1 MNQQLLKPLKNN
13 VYLKRMDA
21 ETKTASGLYLGTIK
35 SDVETGIVL
44 ASASDLIKVG
54 EKVVFSKHSG
64 CKIDDSFLVI
74 KEDHILG
81 IVE

>member
-1 MNQQLLKPLKNN
+1 MNQLLKPINKN
-13 VYLKRMDA
+13 VYLKRIDA
-21 ETKTASGLYLGTIK
+21 ENKTASGLYLGTIK
-35 SDVETGIVL
+35 SDVETGLVL

-54 EKVVFSKHSG
+54 EKVVFSKYSG
-64 CKIDDSFLVI
+64 PKIDDNHLII